1 MLLADDG
8 AMLARGT
15 PTGSLPLY
23 NERKAILGLGCIVV
37 PEYFKLEEPNI
48 LVNLV

>member
-8 AMLARGT
+8 TMLARGT

-23 NERKAILGLGCIVV
+23 NERKANLGLGRIVV
-37 PEYFKLEEPNI
+37 PEHFKIQEPNI
-48 LVNLV
+48 LVNLL